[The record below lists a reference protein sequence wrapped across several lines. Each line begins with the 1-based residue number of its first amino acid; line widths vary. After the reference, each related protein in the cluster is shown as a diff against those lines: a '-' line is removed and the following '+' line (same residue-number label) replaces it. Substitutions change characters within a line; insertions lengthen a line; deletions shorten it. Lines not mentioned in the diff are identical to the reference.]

1 MDKKILD
8 KIYEAIGNDYMDLA
22 KMEEAIDT
30 EIEPVLETF
39 HRLGISLS
47 EYRQAESAIWTAV
60 NIAEQ
65 EAFKAGMGCM
75 LELLLD
81 CLT

>member
-8 KIYEAIGNDYMDLA
+8 KIYEAIGNDYIDLS

-30 EIEPVLETF
+30 EIEPVLEAF
-39 HRLGISLS
+39 QKFGVPLS
-47 EYRQAESAIWTAV
+47 EYHQAESAIWTAV
-60 NIAEQ
+60 NIAGQ